1 MAPTP
6 TAPSPPAAT
15 APPPPPPAATAPAGG
30 APAGGDDH
38 ETEVRR
44 KHRRVVALPNLP
56 KGFTVGEAVLG
67 RHRTANE
74 RMDRNYVPNA
84 PVPVVN
90 VDSETERMPAP
101 DVTVTLGADEKRY
114 ECRLTFTPRQTLKIK
129 DYATHHGYMG
139 DKGTHA
145 LVKLARRPFNPAY
158 LPRRCPRVPCA
169 GLLMNSMLHDAADGK
184 LVPTTHL
191 HSLAKA
197 YESLID
203 KRDARIR
210 ELEKEKEGNAQ
221 QQQRPAEPP
230 PPRGAQPANAA
241 QQRQRQRTQAAPQGA
256 TAVEENERQD
266 EERRKRRGRTAE
278 PTQTDEQKEEME
290 KRSRRRFNW
299 VMNGFISAAAAYAGG
314 PAGFTLFFVY
324 MLKLA
329 TCKTGAWKKNI
340 FLTKDV
346 IKLILDDPMLYAMF
360 RKEVDARRMPTIA
373 AFVNARLS
381 GVSIAAMDKLRFAT
395 IWTPGHSTLAKAV
408 KEMEKHISTTWC
420 PNGPVASW
428 GTTRTAEEQQ
438 RTRTADVP
446 MDVED
451 EDAEDEEDAADLD
464 REVDE
469 AMRAPPD
476 EREAQAVS
484 LEEQGLALLR
494 LEFPLATQEEINDR
508 WAGGLGETIDNG
520 EGGPCN
526 VVQVMAIRDGTRLAG
541 FLKVLVTT
549 KELWVEELL
558 VDEGERGKRIAWR
571 MMDRLLGEKGLNRKL
586 LRLQVRKDN
595 HLAIKLYVQGWLF
608 KKWVERSSGN
618 WMGCTAKPEET
629 HELYES
635 TCARTRDAINAFLT
649 ERPPQ
654 DDDGLVMKLFAAH
667 QIPGVVFDRV
677 GLEDEQDEEAVP
689 PPMEG
694 EHTEEDFDE
703 AEAELARDGLQGLF
717 AEDTEEAHDDAME
730 KDTGTTDPTEP
741 VSPSHGLKSIV
752 DAIQLLLI
760 SARTRDLTKMHAHRT
775 HLYCVRNVRAQL
787 AATCVSSSAPTLST
801 WDACRRRS
809 ATSRHSLLV

>member
-1 MAPTP
+1 
-6 TAPSPPAAT
+6 
-15 APPPPPPAATAPAGG
+15 
-30 APAGGDDH
+30 
-38 ETEVRR
+38 
-44 KHRRVVALPNLP
+44 
-56 KGFTVGEAVLG
+56 
-67 RHRTANE
+67 
-74 RMDRNYVPNA
+74 
-84 PVPVVN
+84 
-90 VDSETERMPAP
+90 
-101 DVTVTLGADEKRY
+101 
-114 ECRLTFTPRQTLKIK
+114 
-129 DYATHHGYMG
+129 
-139 DKGTHA
+139 
-145 LVKLARRPFNPAY
+145 
-158 LPRRCPRVPCA
+158 
-169 GLLMNSMLHDAADGK
+169 MNSMLHDAADGK

-191 HSLAKA
+191 YSLAKA

-210 ELEKEKEGNAQ
+210 ELEKEKEGDAQ

-241 QQRQRQRTQAAPQGA
+241 QRRQRQRTPAAPQGA
-256 TAVEENERQD
+256 TAVEEDERQD
-266 EERRKRRGRTAE
+266 EDRRKPGRPVK
-278 PTQTDEQKEEME
+278 PTQTAEQKEENE
-290 KRSRRRFNW
+290 KRYRRHFNW

-314 PAGFTLFFVY
+314 PAGFTLFFVL
-324 MLKLA
+324 MLKVA
-329 TCKTGAWKKNI
+329 TCKTGSWKKNI

-346 IKLILDDPMLYAMF
+346 IKLILDDPDMYAMF
-360 RKEVDARRMPTIA
+360 RKEVDARRMPTVA

-381 GVSIAAMDKLRFAT
+381 GVTISAMDKLRFAT
-395 IWTPGHSTLAKAV
+395 IWTPGHTTLAKAV
-408 KEMEKHISTTWC
+408 KHMEKHISTTWC

-428 GTTRTAEEQQ
+428 GTTRTAEEQA

-446 MDVED
+446 MDED
-451 EDAEDEEDAADLD
+451 EDDAEDADADLD

-484 LEEQGLALLR
+484 LEEQALKLLR
-494 LEFPLATQEEINDR
+494 LEFPGATEEEINDK

-526 VVQVMAIRDGTRLAG
+526 VVQVMAIRDGRLAG

-571 MMDRLLGEKGLNRKL
+571 MMDRLLREKGLNRKL

-654 DDDGLVMKLFAAH
+654 DDDGFVMKLFAAH
-667 QIPGVVFDRV
+667 QIAGVVFDRV

-689 PPMEG
+689 PPMDG
-694 EHTEEDFDE
+694 EHNEEDFDTE
-703 AEAELARDGLQGLF
+703 EAELAREGSQGLF
-717 AEDTEEAHDDAME
+717 ADDTEEAHDDAIA
-730 KDTGTTDPTEP
+730 KDTPTDPTAPP

-760 SARTRDLTKMHAHRT
+760 SERPRDLTKMHAHKLT
-775 HLYCVRNVRAQL
+775 
-787 AATCVSSSAPTLST
+787 
-801 WDACRRRS
+801 
-809 ATSRHSLLV
+809 

>member
-1 MAPTP
+1 M
-6 TAPSPPAAT
+6 
-15 APPPPPPAATAPAGG
+15 
-30 APAGGDDH
+30 
-38 ETEVRR
+38 
-44 KHRRVVALPNLP
+44 
-56 KGFTVGEAVLG
+56 
-67 RHRTANE
+67 
-74 RMDRNYVPNA
+74 
-84 PVPVVN
+84 
-90 VDSETERMPAP
+90 
-101 DVTVTLGADEKRY
+101 
-114 ECRLTFTPRQTLKIK
+114 
-129 DYATHHGYMG
+129 
-139 DKGTHA
+139 
-145 LVKLARRPFNPAY
+145 
-158 LPRRCPRVPCA
+158 
-169 GLLMNSMLHDAADGK
+169 
-184 LVPTTHL
+184 
-191 HSLAKA
+191 
-197 YESLID
+197 
-203 KRDARIR
+203 
-210 ELEKEKEGNAQ
+210 EKEHLLDEGCY
-221 QQQRPAEPP
+221 
-230 PPRGAQPANAA
+230 
-241 QQRQRQRTQAAPQGA
+241 QAHP
-256 TAVEENERQD
+256 
-266 EERRKRRGRTAE
+266 
-278 PTQTDEQKEEME
+278 
-290 KRSRRRFNW
+290 
-299 VMNGFISAAAAYAGG
+299 
-314 PAGFTLFFVY
+314 
-324 MLKLA
+324 
-329 TCKTGAWKKNI
+329 
-340 FLTKDV
+340 
-346 IKLILDDPMLYAMF
+346 DDPMLYAMF

-428 GTTRTAEEQQ
+428 GTTRTAEEQR

-717 AEDTEEAHDDAME
+717 AEDTEEAHDDAIE

-775 HLYCVRNVRAQL
+775 DLYCVRNVRAQL

-801 WDACRRRS
+801 WAACRRRS

>member
-1 MAPTP
+1 
-6 TAPSPPAAT
+6 
-15 APPPPPPAATAPAGG
+15 
-30 APAGGDDH
+30 
-38 ETEVRR
+38 
-44 KHRRVVALPNLP
+44 
-56 KGFTVGEAVLG
+56 
-67 RHRTANE
+67 
-74 RMDRNYVPNA
+74 
-84 PVPVVN
+84 
-90 VDSETERMPAP
+90 
-101 DVTVTLGADEKRY
+101 
-114 ECRLTFTPRQTLKIK
+114 
-129 DYATHHGYMG
+129 
-139 DKGTHA
+139 
-145 LVKLARRPFNPAY
+145 
-158 LPRRCPRVPCA
+158 
-169 GLLMNSMLHDAADGK
+169 MNSMLHDAADGK

-324 MLKLA
+324 MLKIA
-329 TCKTGAWKKNI
+329 TCKTGARKKNI
-340 FLTKDV
+340 FVMKDV

-428 GTTRTAEEQQ
+428 GTTRTAEEQR

-446 MDVED
+446 MDDED
-451 EDAEDEEDAADLD
+451 EDAEPEDEEDADLD

-717 AEDTEEAHDDAME
+717 AEDTEEAHDDAIE

-775 HLYCVRNVRAQL
+775 DLYCVRNVRAQL

-801 WDACRRRS
+801 WAACRRRS

>member
-1 MAPTP
+1 MQPT
-6 TAPSPPAAT
+6 TATRPI
-15 APPPPPPAATAPAGG
+15 
-30 APAGGDDH
+30 
-38 ETEVRR
+38 
-44 KHRRVVALPNLP
+44 RVHTPFKLP
-56 KGFTVGEAVLG
+56 
-67 RHRTANE
+67 
-74 RMDRNYVPNA
+74 
-84 PVPVVN
+84 
-90 VDSETERMPAP
+90 
-101 DVTVTLGADEKRY
+101 
-114 ECRLTFTPRQTLKIK
+114 
-129 DYATHHGYMG
+129 
-139 DKGTHA
+139 
-145 LVKLARRPFNPAY
+145 RRPFNPAY
-158 LPRRCPRVPCA
+158 PCPYRARVPRA

-221 QQQRPAEPP
+221 QQQQRPAEPP

-241 QQRQRQRTQAAPQGA
+241 QRRQRPRTPAAPQGA
-256 TAVEENERQD
+256 TAVEEDERQD
-266 EERRKRRGRTAE
+266 EDRRKPGR
-278 PTQTDEQKEEME
+278 PVKRTQTAEQKEENE
-290 KRSRRRFNW
+290 KRWRRHFNW

-324 MLKLA
+324 MLKIA
-329 TCKTGAWKKNI
+329 TCKTGARKKNI
-340 FLTKDV
+340 FVTKDV
-346 IKLILDDPMLYAMF
+346 IKLILDDPMLYDMF

-428 GTTRTAEEQQ
+428 GTTRTAEEQR

-446 MDVED
+446 MDDED
-451 EDAEDEEDAADLD
+451 EDAEDEEDADLD

-494 LEFPLATQEEINDR
+494 LEFPLATDEEINDR

-618 WMGCTAKPEET
+618 WKGCTAKPEET

-654 DDDGLVMKLFAAH
+654 DDDGFVMKLFAAH

-717 AEDTEEAHDDAME
+717 AEDTEEAHDDAIE

-775 HLYCVRNVRAQL
+775 DLYCVRNVRAQL

-801 WDACRRRS
+801 WAACRRRS